1 MSGVTQQQ
9 HVGVALRRAVLA
21 VSVLDNIDVSP
32 RARGVVLDGPPG
44 APSVRLSWQVVAAA
58 HGAGP
63 AGSPAGHRR
72 LSVCF
77 RLHRLVAELGPD
89 AANVL
94 RQSARAL
101 ALPRD
106 HAIHPGVRWVRQRPI
121 GGALELGVG
130 MVGLLGESDEVLPL
144 PPSVASAAGADLGA
158 WWPHLVAHAEGMG
171 HLAVNRLRRDHNHRS
186 TLRGAAATDTQA
198 VLRPV
203 GGVDV
208 PTLLTTSSV
217 RRYLATSDGSGMR
230 AMAAPMR
237 SRGWYDLAR
246 IDPAFVAA
254 AWAATDE
261 WDRGLRRPV
270 LVTADEVVL
279 APGGGSTVEP
289 VLSDPAAASRFARD
303 VRYR

>member
-1 MSGVTQQQ
+1 MGPFQ
-9 HVGVALRRAVLA
+9 HVAVELRRAVLA
-21 VSVLDNIDVSP
+21 VSVLDDIDVSP

-44 APSVRLSWQVVAAA
+44 AMSTRLSWRVVAAA
-58 HGAGP
+58 IGPGP
-63 AGSPAGHRR
+63 AGSAAGHRR
-72 LSVCF
+72 LSTCLQ
-77 RLHRLVAELGPD
+77 LHLLVAELGPD
-89 AANVL
+89 AASVL

-106 HAIHPGVRWVRQRPI
+106 HAIHPGARWVRQRPI
-121 GGALELGVG
+121 GGALQAGVG
-130 MVGLLGESDEVLPL
+130 VVGLVGDSDEVVPL
-144 PPSVASAAGADLGA
+144 PPSVASAAGVDLGA
-158 WWPHLVAHAEGMG
+158 WWPHLVAHADGMG
-171 HLAVNRLRRDHNHRS
+171 HLAVNRLRRDHHHRN
-186 TLRGAAATDTQA
+186 TLHGETATDAQA

-208 PTLLTTSSV
+208 LTLMTTRSV
-217 RRYLATSDGSGMR
+217 RQYLATSDGSGMR

-254 AWAATDE
+254 AWSATDE
-261 WDRGLRRPV
+261 WDRGLRRPL

-279 APGGGSTVEP
+279 APEGGGTVAS
-289 VLSDPAAASRFARD
+289 VLADPAAASPFARN